1 MSRVIKAKL
10 SSAQDCKRLTS
21 NLIETPSVSELLILL
36 TDFSS
41 WDEVPHDLKEPFL
54 YEFLK
59 LTKTLLSSESQ
70 FTSSSPFLTKLGVT
84 SRATLFHA
92 VSQIANFI
100 QSVTRIQSFF
110 RGVLQKR
117 RYIKMIL
124 ELRKQDIKS
133 YDKAESSKIVSFL
146 AESVKI
152 RKLTLEQCFR
162 ASDTDSDGR
171 VTFNDFLNFLNKL
184 DLNIPRSYLTRFVL
198 IVDEDCSGV
207 ITKDEFY
214 KTLSA
219 FQVNSE
225 SQNAL
230 SKAFQQEVL
239 IKLTDACLKR
249 DISPEALFM
258 KIDIDGSERITIA
271 ELQKHIDSMKMGFQ
285 QKEIAALMGL
295 LDGNENGEI
304 TLDEFKDYMQKG
316 QALFQMEGVKGTQA
330 GPPIKPQV
338 NVASKLEVNKNTLFD
353 MMDYFDDQV
362 TGQDLAKIVKKL
374 APTMTPAEIEN
385 IVGLANKD
393 KLAIIPRHHVEEFC
407 VQYTESNMLSISQY
421 VKKVEFGFRKN
432 QVNFQSISK
441 RENITST
448 LDPATVVT
456 ILSKYGDLNDSQA
469 RRFIKLFGIRGPISY
484 ETFQGLFYPEN
495 PAGKFSSALKTRDL
509 DLETFFDLA
518 DKKRMGKITITDFEI
533 TALSELGNL
542 DSKLITSLVLM
553 FPLPRIDKL
562 TFIRVFTPE
571 IFEIKREAPVIDF
584 DIRPEPKT
592 ITKPQEPIRR
602 RASLYAFGSDKS
614 AKVFRK
620 ILDNCDISKPLFM
633 SLERFGLSLEQI
645 LDSRAFTQLSLQ
657 LGVPEPEADEAFRFL
672 DKSSIGFI
680 YGYMFIFALDLVS
693 KPIEKIPTQDNSY
706 AIIEAQNIIK
716 KLLGK
721 ISSDK
726 PLYLYFPE
734 LNKTVYWENA
744 LSNFITVREAARLAE
759 DMPSPCFYYQ
769 LIGTLQTYL
778 RIDYLCGEQVL
789 MFYIKRNSVQKQ
801 AAEYFT
807 VPPEE
812 RLTKTMFVRRFSEYF
827 SKIEGESIY
836 NHVYGTEELRPV
848 YHFYAVFDSVLSS
861 LQAKILR
868 ALTFPTKF
876 SRNDVAFTEFFTRFA
891 NMLSKPLSSYGMR
904 VIDEDTESGFSLK
917 FHDKIGLQ
925 KNESINYFRQF
936 KITPS
941 HKIRLYHVFY
951 VLDTY
956 KPSSPVVKA
965 FRAYY
970 NNLLHDHIPYGLS
983 FLTYLGFHL
992 DQQIPTTALATVFAF
1007 MGDIECKFFIESVD
1021 QYKRGYV
1028 YGFELAY
1035 GIDKIDSEIVFTT
1048 NIDRLIEILSQNY
1061 ASRLSQYQEN
1071 DYKEMYSLEMFGRL
1085 VGDIISKV
1093 DCENLWNSLKPQNF
1107 NRLPFYAFLA
1117 AVIRGSEVQVQEE
1130 SGFKIISKSIP
1141 ENTSTISFFPGFI
1154 LHTLYEEK
1162 EVYDKL
1168 LQKIR
1173 IDDKILREIFKLAD
1187 TRKILKVFGFEILT
1201 CIDII
1206 RAEGKAPKTGQ
1217 KVLSLP
1223 FSSVAT
1229 TSKSL
1234 QQALKLISGELDYN
1248 NISTY
1253 SRYKELETSKVLTMI
1268 NLIEFFSETP
1278 ENNIKEFYSAMN
1290 VLPTGILFYHILA
1303 VIESYRVKVV
1313 SEKIQNSPVKPRDSK
1328 VNIQMAKEKLRA
1340 FIMGE
1345 NEKKRRLDCKEIFGI
1360 MDRNNDGT
1368 ISCDEFMSCLDLLRV
1383 DLTATEKIALT
1394 REVDFNGDGRIV
1406 YEEIL
1411 NYLGDPNVRIDII
1424 GLEYSLE
1431 SFENGGLDQAVFKIK
1446 TYIKNNPSG
1455 VNSLENV
1462 FARIDEDRSGG
1473 LNNIEFEIALDRLKL
1488 GLTANQKKALKGLAD
1503 QGESGEILYNKFY
1516 VKMCSYKFIIPSRS
1530 PKDKNVSEAPTLNLN
1545 NIPKTIEKKSGQIKT
1560 PAPNQNNPPKAEEIK
1575 VKVEPKQKP
1584 LYLEHYQIVPEKDFF
1599 QIDKTLPN
1607 TNNKNPAQN
1616 TKKIKTTI
1624 LNSEIA
1630 AIKKCEELFKNCTQS
1645 FIDPDFGPE
1654 IGIKGDICLYWTGIP
1669 TSSNFPPATELQWK
1683 RPKDWLQNVSFFK
1696 EGISSNDVIQG
1707 SLGDCWFIGALSVL
1721 AQRDELVRGSVV
1733 LLESEDQVNKDNVIG
1748 LSKGVYP
1755 PIFHT
1760 FARKGIYVMK
1770 FFANSAW
1777 RWVIIDD
1784 RLPVFDVEGC
1794 EPQYV
1799 FGHCKEP
1806 NELWVCLIEKAYA
1819 KLYGCYEALNG
1830 GLIDDGLVDLTGLAA
1845 EKTKISCKTPVDA
1858 DNLWAKLRA
1867 YRNSQCLMGCSI
1879 DSEGIES
1886 DVVVDGEETGLLARH
1901 AYAIIDVVEIEDLEA
1916 PKRRHRLVRLRNPWG
1931 QKEWNGKWS
1940 DGSEEIKKHIEK
1952 LQKELKKLGSDEDYN
1967 PQDGNDGS
1975 FLMCFRDWRNLYHN
1989 LYACVDFTD
1998 EWWGVRFL
2006 SEWTASN
2013 SGGVPKSSSR
2023 QEALNWAKNPQ
2034 FIFEIKVQT
2043 EIFIDLSQEDGR
2055 FIKGDVYP
2063 YEKSTRCA
2071 CYAILKL
2078 LPAEEDIKSFD
2089 QSRVVKLSVAKLH
2102 RTIELRLELPPGK
2115 YVIVPATFSAGETGK
2130 FTLSI
2135 YMNCLKEQADVYTAR
2150 EKIKGVIIEEE
2161 EEITDK
2167 MITEDFINERK
2178 EVIRKLTS
2186 LK

>member
-21 NLIETPSVSELLILL
+21 NLTETTSVPQLLILL
-36 TDFSS
+36 TDYNS

-54 YEFLK
+54 LEFLK
-59 LTKTLLSSESQ
+59 LTNTLLASESQ
-70 FTSSSPFLTKLGVT
+70 FSGSSTFLTKLGVN

-110 RGVLQKR
+110 RGVLQRR

-124 ELRKQDIKS
+124 ELRKQNFKT
-133 YDKAESSKIVSFL
+133 YEKAESSKIVSFL

-162 ASDTDSDGR
+162 AADKDSDGR
-171 VTFNDFLNFLNKL
+171 VTFNDFLSFLNGL
-184 DLNIPRSYLTRFVL
+184 DMNIPRSYLTRFVL

-225 SQNAL
+225 SQNVLNA
-230 SKAFQQEVL
+230 SFQQEVL
-239 IKLTDACLKR
+239 IKLTDSCLKR

-258 KIDIDGSERITIA
+258 KIDTDGSERITIA
-271 ELQKHIDSMKMGFQ
+271 ELQRHIDLMKMGFQ

-295 LDGNENGEI
+295 LDGNKNGEI
-304 TLDEFKDYMQKG
+304 TLTEFKDYMQKG
-316 QALFQMEGVKGTQA
+316 SQALFQIEGVKGTQA
-330 GPPIKPQV
+330 GPPAKAQPSI
-338 NVASKLEVNKNTLFD
+338 ASKIEVNKITLFD

-362 TGQDLAKIVKKL
+362 TSQDLAKIVKKI
-374 APTMTPAEIEN
+374 APIMTPAEIEN
-385 IVGLANKD
+385 VVGLINKD
-393 KLAIIPRHHVEEFC
+393 RLAIIPRYHVEDFC
-407 VQYTESNMLSISQY
+407 VQNTENNMLSTSQY
-421 VKKVEFGFRKN
+421 VKKVEFGFKKN
-432 QVNFQSISK
+432 QVNFQSIAK
-441 RENITST
+441 RENIMNII
-448 LDPATVVT
+448 DPTIVGT
-456 ILSKYGDLNDSQA
+456 ILCNYGGLNDSQT
-469 RRFIKLFGIRGPISY
+469 RRFLKLFGIRGPISY
-484 ETFQGLFYPEN
+484 ETFQSLFYPEN
-495 PAGKFSSALKTRDL
+495 PAGKFSSALKARDL
-509 DLETFFDLA
+509 DLESFFNKA
-518 DKKRMGKITITDFEI
+518 DKKHLGQITITDFEI
-533 TALSELGNL
+533 TAISELGNL

-553 FPLPRIDKL
+553 FPLPRIDKP
-562 TFIRVFTPE
+562 TFIKVFTPE
-571 IFEIKREAPVIDF
+571 IFEIKHEPPMIDF
-584 DIRPEPKT
+584 DIKPDPKPR
-592 ITKPQEPIRR
+592 IQEPIRR
-602 RASLYAFGSDKS
+602 RASFYAFGSDKS

-620 ILDNCDISKPLFM
+620 ILENFDISRPLFM
-633 SLERFGLSLEQI
+633 TLERFGVSLEQI
-645 LDSRAFTQLSLQ
+645 LDYQAFTQLSLKF
-657 LGVPEPEADEAFRFL
+657 GVPEPEADEAFRFL

-680 YGYMFIFALDLVS
+680 YGYMFIFALDLIL
-693 KPIEKIPTQDNSY
+693 KPIERIPTQDNSY
-706 AIIEAQNIIK
+706 AIVEAQNVLR

-721 ISSDK
+721 LNSDK

-734 LNKTVYWENA
+734 LSKAIYWENA
-744 LSNFITVREAARLAE
+744 LNNFITVKESARIAE

-789 MFYIKRNSVQKQ
+789 MFYIKKNSVQKQ
-801 AAEYFT
+801 AVEFFT

-812 RLTKTMFVRRFSEYF
+812 RLTKMMFVRKFSEYF

-861 LQAKILR
+861 LQAKTVR
-868 ALTFPTKF
+868 ALSFPTRFNK
-876 SRNDVAFTEFFTRFA
+876 NDITFTEFFTRFA
-891 NMLSKPLSSYGMR
+891 NMFSRPLSSYGMR
-904 VIDEDTESGFSLK
+904 ITDEDTETGFSLK
-917 FHDKIGLQ
+917 FHEKIGLQ
-925 KNESINYFRQF
+925 KNESINYFRPF

-941 HKIRLYHVFY
+941 HRIRLYHILY

-956 KPSSPVVKA
+956 KPSGPVLKT
-965 FRAYY
+965 FRAFY

-992 DQQIPTTALATVFAF
+992 DQQIPITALTTAFEF
-1007 MGDIECKFFIESVD
+1007 MGNVECKLFTESID
-1021 QYKRGYV
+1021 QYKRGFV

-1048 NIDRLIEILSQNY
+1048 NINSLIEILSQNY
-1061 ASRLSQYQEN
+1061 AGRLSQYQEN
-1071 DYKEMYSLEMFGRL
+1071 DYKEMYSLDMFGRL
-1085 VGDIISKV
+1085 VGDIISKS
-1093 DCENLWNSLKPQNF
+1093 DYENLWLSLKPSNL

-1117 AVIRGSEVQVQEE
+1117 VVIRDTKVQVTEE
-1130 SGFKIISKSIP
+1130 SGFKIMAKSIP
-1141 ENTSTISFFPGFI
+1141 ENTATIAFFPGFI
-1154 LHTLYEEK
+1154 LYELYEEK
-1162 EVYDKL
+1162 EVYEKIR
-1168 LQKIR
+1168 QKIR
-1173 IDDKILREIFKLAD
+1173 VDDLVLKEFFKLSD

-1201 CIDII
+1201 TIDII
-1206 RAEGKAPKTGQ
+1206 RAEAKAPKTGQ

-1223 FSSVAT
+1223 FSSVTT

-1234 QQALKLISGELDYN
+1234 QQALKLISSELDYN
-1248 NISTY
+1248 NFSTY
-1253 SRYKELETSKVLTMI
+1253 NRYKELETSKALTLT
-1268 NLIEFFSETP
+1268 NLIEFFNETP
-1278 ENNIKEFYSAMN
+1278 ENNIKEFYAAMN

-1303 VIESYRVKVV
+1303 VIESYRIKVV
-1313 SEKIQNSPVKPRDSK
+1313 SREIPNSPIKPRDSK
-1328 VNIQMAKEKLRA
+1328 VNIQRAKEKLKA

-1383 DLTATEKIALT
+1383 DLNASEKIALT
-1394 REVDFNGDGRIV
+1394 REVDINGDGRLV

-1411 NYLGDPNVRIDII
+1411 NYLGDSNVRIEVL
-1424 GLEYSLE
+1424 GLENSLE
-1431 SFENGGLDQAVFKIK
+1431 SFENGSLDQAIFKIK
-1446 TYIKNNPSG
+1446 TYIKENPSG

-1462 FARIDEDRSGG
+1462 FARIDEDKSGG
-1473 LNNIEFEIALDRLKL
+1473 LNDIEFDIALNRLKI
-1488 GLTANQKKALKGLAD
+1488 GLTANQKKALKGIAN
-1503 QGESGEILYNKFY
+1503 QGESGEILYRQFHEKI
-1516 VKMCSYKFIIPSRS
+1516 CSYKFVFSPKPSPPRNQSEPPAPKINPINPIKPKVLVSPKPSNVIQNKIEPPQNPSYLEPYQINPDRDYFKRGIPSNS
-1530 PKDKNVSEAPTLNLN
+1530 K
-1545 NIPKTIEKKSGQIKT
+1545 KTQ
-1560 PAPNQNNPPKAEEIK
+1560 
-1575 VKVEPKQKP
+1575 
-1584 LYLEHYQIVPEKDFF
+1584 
-1599 QIDKTLPN
+1599 
-1607 TNNKNPAQN
+1607 
-1616 TKKIKTTI
+1616 TTI
-1624 LNSEIA
+1624 LNSEKA
-1630 AIKKCEELFKNCTQS
+1630 AIKRCEELFTNCPQK

-1654 IGIKGDICLYWTGIP
+1654 IGIKGDICLYWTGTP
-1669 TSSNFPPATELQWK
+1669 TSSNFPPAGELQWK
-1683 RPKDWLQNVSFFK
+1683 RPSEWLENVSFFTD
-1696 EGISSNDVIQG
+1696 GISSNDVIQG
-1707 SLGDCWFIGALSVL
+1707 SLGDCWLIGALSVL
-1721 AQRDELVRGSVV
+1721 AQRDELVRGSID
-1733 LLESEDQVNKDNVIG
+1733 LLKSAEQIEIDNVIG

-1760 FARKGIYVMK
+1760 FARKGIYVMR

-1799 FGHCKEP
+1799 FGHCKQL
-1806 NELWVCLIEKAYA
+1806 NEIWVCLIEKAYA

-1830 GLIDDGLVDLTGLAA
+1830 GLIDDGLVDLTGYTA
-1845 EKTKISCKTPVDA
+1845 EKTKIDCKTPVDA
-1858 DNLWAKLRA
+1858 DNLWVKLIK
-1867 YRNSQCLMGCSI
+1867 YKTDKCLMGCSI

-1886 DVVVDGEETGLLARH
+1886 DVVVDGEMTGLLARH
-1901 AYAIIDVVEIEDLEA
+1901 AYAIIDVFEIDDPEA
-1916 PKRRHRLVRLRNPWG
+1916 IKKRHRLVRLRNPWG

-1940 DGSEEIKKHIEK
+1940 DGSDEFKKHMVK
-1952 LQKELKKLGSDEDYN
+1952 LQIKLKELGSDEDYN
-1967 PQDGNDGS
+1967 PLDGNDGT

-1989 LYACVDFTD
+1989 LYACVDFAD
-1998 EWWGVRFL
+1998 EWWGKRFA
-2006 SEWTASN
+2006 SEWTSLN

-2023 QEALNWAKNPQ
+2023 QEAINWAKNPQ
-2034 FIFEIKVQT
+2034 FIMEIKVQT

-2078 LPAEEDIKSFD
+2078 LPAEEEIKSFD

-2115 YVIVPATFSAGETGK
+2115 YVIVPATFNAGETGK

-2135 YMNCLKEQADVYTAR
+2135 YMNCEKHQADIYVAR
-2150 EKIKGVIIEEE
+2150 EKIKGETIEEE
-2161 EEITDK
+2161 EEINIKTITD
-2167 MITEDFINERK
+2167 EFFNERI
-2178 EVIRKLTS
+2178 EIVRKLTS